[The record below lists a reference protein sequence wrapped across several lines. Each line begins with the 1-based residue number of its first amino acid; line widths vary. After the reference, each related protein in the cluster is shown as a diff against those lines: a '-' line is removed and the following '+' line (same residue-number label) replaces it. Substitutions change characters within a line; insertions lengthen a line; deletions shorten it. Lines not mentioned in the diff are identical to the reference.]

1 VEELEDR
8 EKQIKEEKR
17 QQLQAQARQRSK
29 QQSLR
34 TDQKST
40 DQKNNFVRKRVL
52 FEGDTRDGVVEDSE
66 KKMKENQPLLQAK
79 QEGTGLSRHHE
90 TVSDAII
97 ISLGLYKPSA
107 DALANTSKMLEQ
119 VCGPSLSNYKGKKEF
134 FFAKRNV
141 RLYTGRPLS
150 IPVKVSTP
158 GTLVEFSIDKKASEF
173 DFGISVVPDQ
183 GYAEDIKKFASFLEH
198 AGEGKSLY
206 RDTILVDSAS
216 APGRLQF
223 KFENKHST
231 LLEKVILSYEI
242 KVTSPSKDSLLKS
255 RRLRAESCL
264 RAVED
269 DMRSM
274 TRTTK
279 SSSFQEDVDTLEAI
293 IKEKTEEIGSL
304 MDEERRWKALI
315 AKIDQNS

>member
-1 VEELEDR
+1 
-8 EKQIKEEKR
+8 
-17 QQLQAQARQRSK
+17 
-29 QQSLR
+29 
-34 TDQKST
+34 
-40 DQKNNFVRKRVL
+40 
-52 FEGDTRDGVVEDSE
+52 
-66 KKMKENQPLLQAK
+66 M
-79 QEGTGLSRHHE
+79 
-90 TVSDAII
+90 
-97 ISLGLYKPSA
+97 Y
-107 DALANTSKMLEQ
+107 NTQ
-119 VCGPSLSNYKGKKEF
+119 
-134 FFAKRNV
+134 
-141 RLYTGRPLS
+141 
-150 IPVKVSTP
+150 
-158 GTLVEFSIDKKASEF
+158 
-173 DFGISVVPDQ
+173 
-183 GYAEDIKKFASFLEH
+183 KFASFLEH

-206 RDTILVDSAS
+206 RDAILVDSAS

-223 KFENKHST
+223 KFEYKHST

-279 SSSFQEDVDTLEAI
+279 SSSFQEDVDALEAI

-315 AKIDQNS
+315 AKID